1 MFEIEE
7 YDVPTER
14 KNSQTIMNKRNK
26 DNLAASN
33 SNLRKNNSLSKF
45 EKPAAGLLKNS
56 KDSSFKIRKIQKK
69 KDASNIRSTLY
80 DKIDEEL
87 NKQESEIEIM
97 NAKRKKKFRI

>member
-33 SNLRKNNSLSKF
+33 SNLRKWPF
-45 EKPAAGLLKNS
+45 GH
-56 KDSSFKIRKIQKK
+56 
-69 KDASNIRSTLY
+69 
-80 DKIDEEL
+80 DKI
-87 NKQESEIEIM
+87 
-97 NAKRKKKFRI
+97 